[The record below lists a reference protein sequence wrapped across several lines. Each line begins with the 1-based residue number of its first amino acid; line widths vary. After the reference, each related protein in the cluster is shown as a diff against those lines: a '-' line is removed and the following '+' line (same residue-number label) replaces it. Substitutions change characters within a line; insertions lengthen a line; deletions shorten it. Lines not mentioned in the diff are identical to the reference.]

1 MTLSEISIR
10 RPVFAWML
18 MAALI
23 LFGWISFK
31 RMGISQLP
39 DVDFPVLSISVGY
52 EGAAPEVME
61 SEVVDP
67 IEDAVMTVQGI
78 RNVSSSSRYGS
89 ASITLEFDLERNI
102 DTALQEVQ
110 TRIAQAQRLLP
121 REIDPPVITKTNP
134 EDQPILWLTVSSAAD
149 SVPTRELMRYV
160 RDQLKDR
167 FSTLPGVGEVF
178 LGGYVDP
185 NIRLWAS
192 SDRLRRYEL
201 SVGDIL
207 NTIRQEHTELPA
219 GQIETE
225 RREYDVRTL
234 GEAETVEQLSKIGI
248 SERGGRP
255 SFVTIPL
262 KDVVRIEEGLAEA
275 RRLSRFNQKPAI
287 GLGIRKQR
295 GANAVAVAKAVR
307 RQMEKLRP
315 QLPPGIELN
324 LNFDTTQYIEESVG
338 ELNFTLVLSALLT
351 GLVCWFFLGS
361 WSSTFNVLLAIPTS
375 IIGTFTFLHFM
386 GFTLNTFTLL
396 GLSLA
401 IGIVVD
407 DAIMVLENIVRH
419 AEMGKSRLKAAL
431 EGSVEITFAA
441 IAATV
446 AIAAIF
452 LPVVFMKGAI
462 GRFFFQFGITL
473 TAAVFLSLL
482 EALTLTPMRCSQFL
496 ATSKTHA
503 AGSMARRVDRIFAG
517 WEKLYLRSLS
527 WSLAHR
533 WKVIGAASLFLV
545 FSFGS
550 VRLLKKEFVPAQDQ
564 GRFMMRL
571 QTPVDSSLQYTDG
584 KFREAEALLAAR
596 PEVQRYYA
604 AVGGFGGGEVNTGII
619 FVTLKPRGKRGNN
632 PATGDEWTQQEL
644 MDDLKTLLR
653 QVKDTKVFAQ
663 DLSMRGF
670 SASRGFPLEFSV
682 RGSDWELLASAAEK
696 IRSELEATGLVS
708 DLDWDYK
715 LGKPEVQ
722 VFPDR
727 TRAAQ
732 RGVSVRAISEAIQAL
747 VGGVNVGKYSSGG
760 RRYDIR
766 VRLEPGER
774 SRAEQIRQI
783 QVRNNRGEL
792 LPLSDVVT
800 IREKPSLSQINR
812 YNRERAISLFANIP
826 AGRSQADAIAA
837 VQSISARLLPTG
849 YKVVMSGSS
858 ETFKESF
865 GDLGF
870 ALILGIA
877 VAYMVLAS
885 QFNSFIDP
893 VSVLLAM
900 PFSISGAFLALLI
913 AGQSL
918 NIYSFIGLILLMG
931 IVKKNS
937 ILLVDFTNQA
947 LAGGKRRVHEALLE
961 ACPGRLRPILM
972 TSFSTIAGAIPPAL
986 ALGPGAETRIPMAV
1000 TIIGGVLVST
1010 ILTLFVVPCAYS
1022 LFSRW
1027 QKSKLAS
1034 GAGVAALLMAF
1045 SAGAEAS
1052 TAPIRLQDALS
1063 EALARQPQLEG
1074 ARRRLEQA
1082 QADEG
1087 RAFATAFP
1095 IVNANFGVTS
1105 RKDAVLSNFVRFDG
1119 EPYNAYSANIQAS
1132 QPLLVFGFFSGIAVS
1147 RTDRELR
1154 ALELEAATRDLS
1166 INVIRAFYQVL
1177 LSQRLV
1183 ETLSEIERIQKET
1196 LATAQ
1201 KRQSIGR
1208 GQLLDVLQARTQVAL
1223 LEPRIAQARSQLQIA
1238 AQELATLLGRNDPQI
1253 LTVSGSLD
1261 VRRTTE
1267 ISQALETL
1275 EKDLL
1280 ASDLG
1285 LVPELGQAR
1294 LRRERVGQQRATVI
1308 GQNFPSIRATGEIA
1322 RQSFVR
1328 TDLLSNSANAWNVGV
1343 TLTIPL
1349 FSGLSILQ
1357 ERRSFEAQARQ
1368 FEADE
1373 LAALQNASLERVRSQ
1388 ETLRMTRRNLESS
1401 ERAWEL
1407 SKESLDEARRNYRLA
1422 TIDILQLL
1430 QVQQAFQDAQQAL
1443 EQARFDHLQ
1452 ALARMC
1458 RAVGVSLTRLTQ
1470 VL

>member
-1 MTLSEISIR
+1 
-10 RPVFAWML
+10 ML

-39 DVDFPVLSISVGY
+39 DVDFPVLNISVGY
-52 EGAAPEVME
+52 DGAAPEVIE

-89 ASITLEFDLERNI
+89 ASITLEFDLDRNI

-110 TRIAQAQRLLP
+110 TKIAQAQRLLP
-121 REIDPPVITKTNP
+121 REIDPPIITKTNP
-134 EDQPILWLTVSSAAD
+134 EDQPILWLTVSSATGPNA
-149 SVPTRELMRYV
+149 VPTRELMRYV

-192 SDRLRRYEL
+192 SEKLRRYEL

-234 GEAETVEQLSKIGI
+234 GEAETVEQLSRIGI

-255 SFVTIPL
+255 SFRAIPL
-262 KDVVRIEEGLAEA
+262 RDVVRIEEGLAEA

-295 GANAVAVAKAVR
+295 GANAVAVAKVVR
-307 RQMEKLRP
+307 KQMEKVKS
-315 QLPPGIELN
+315 QLPPGVELN
-324 LNFDTTQYIEESVG
+324 LNFDTTKFIEESVH
-338 ELNFTLVLSALLT
+338 ELNFTLILSAILT

-375 IIGTFTFLHFM
+375 IIGAFTILNFL

-419 AEMGKSRLKAAL
+419 AEMGKSRFKAAL
-431 EGSVEITFAA
+431 EGSIEITFAA
-441 IAATV
+441 VAATV

-452 LPVVFMKGAI
+452 VPVVFMRGAI
-462 GRFFFQFGITL
+462 GKLFFQFGITL
-473 TAAVFLSLL
+473 TVAVFISLL
-482 EALTLTPMRCSQFL
+482 EALTLTPMRCAQFL
-496 ATSKTHA
+496 STSKQH
-503 AGSMARRVDRIFAG
+503 RVERIFAK
-517 WEKLYLRSLS
+517 WERLYLRGLK
-527 WSLAHR
+527 WALARR
-533 WKVIGAASLFLV
+533 WWVILGSVVFLV
-545 FSFGS
+545 LSFASMGAL
-550 VRLLKKEFVPAQDQ
+550 RKEFVPAQDQ

-584 KFREAEALLAAR
+584 KFKEAEALLATR
-596 PEVQRYYA
+596 PEVQRFYV

-619 FVTLKPRGKRGNN
+619 FVTLQEKGKRGKN
-632 PATGDEWTQQEL
+632 PKTGKEWSQQEL
-644 MDDLKTLLR
+644 MEDLKTLLK
-653 QVKDTKVFAQ
+653 QVKDVKVFAQ

-670 SASRGFPLEFSV
+670 TASRGYPLEFTV
-682 RGSDWELLASAAEK
+682 RGENWDALAKASETIK
-696 IRSELEATGLVS
+696 TELEKTGLVT

-722 VFPDR
+722 IYPDR

-766 VRLEPGER
+766 VRLEREER
-774 SRAEQIRQI
+774 TRAEQIRQI
-783 QVRNNRGEL
+783 LVRNNRGEL
-792 LPLSDVVT
+792 LPLSEVVT
-800 IREKPSLSQINR
+800 IQEKPSLSQINR
-812 YNRERAISLFANIP
+812 YNRERAIGLFANIP
-826 AGRSQADAIAA
+826 KGKSQSDAIAA
-837 VQSISARLLPTG
+837 VQSISAKALPAG
-849 YKVVMSGSS
+849 YKVVMSGSA

-870 ALILGIA
+870 ALLLGVA

-913 AGQSL
+913 TGQSL

-931 IVKKNS
+931 IVKKNT
-937 ILLVDFTNQA
+937 ILLVDFTNQKMK
-947 LAGGKRRVHEALLE
+947 LEKKKVHDALLE
-961 ACPGRLRPILM
+961 ACPNRLRPILM
-972 TSFSTIAGAIPPAL
+972 TSFSTVAGAIPPAL
-986 ALGPGAETRIPMAV
+986 SLGPGSETLIPMAV
-1000 TIIGGVLVST
+1000 TIIGGVLIST
-1010 ILTLFVVPCAYS
+1010 VLTLFVVPCAYS

-1027 QKSKLAS
+1027 QKKERAFSE
-1034 GAGVAALLMAF
+1034 VAPALLILLAL
-1045 SAGAEAS
+1045 GASEARASS
-1052 TAPIRLQDALS
+1052 TVTPEPIRLKDAIH
-1063 EALARQPQLEG
+1063 EALGQQPQLHQ
-1074 ARRRLEQA
+1074 ARERLR
-1082 QADEG
+1082 QADADQN
-1087 RAFATAFP
+1087 RALSTLFP
-1095 IVNANFGVTS
+1095 TVNANLTAIS
-1105 RKDAVLSNFVRFDG
+1105 RKDAVLSNFVRFNG
-1119 EPYNAYSANIQAS
+1119 EPYNSYTANIQAS
-1132 QPLLVFGFFSGIAVS
+1132 QPLLVFGFLSGVGLT

-1154 ALELEAATRDLS
+1154 RLDLEVGERDLS

-1177 LSQRLV
+1177 LSQRLM
-1183 ETLSEIERIQKET
+1183 ETLSEIEKIQKET

-1201 KRQSIGR
+1201 KRQTIGR
-1208 GQLLDVLQARTQVAL
+1208 GQFLDVLQAKTQIAL
-1223 LEPRIAQARSQLQIA
+1223 LEPRLAQARTQLQIA
-1238 AQELATLLGRNDPQI
+1238 AQELATLLGRSDPQV
-1253 LTVSGSLD
+1253 LSVTGSLD
-1261 VRRTTE
+1261 TKRRPE
-1267 ISQALETL
+1267 QSRALETL
-1275 EKDLL
+1275 EKELTESEVQAL
-1280 ASDLG
+1280 
-1285 LVPELGQAR
+1285 PEIAQVR
-1294 LRRERVGQQRATVI
+1294 LRRERVSQQRSVTV
-1308 GQNFPSIRATGEIA
+1308 GQNFPSLRATGELA
-1322 RQSFVR
+1322 RQSFVKS
-1328 TDLLSNSANAWNVGV
+1328 DLLSNSANAWNFGL
-1343 TLTIPL
+1343 TLTVPL
-1349 FSGLSILQ
+1349 FSGLSILG
-1357 ERRSFEAQARQ
+1357 ELRSFEAQKRQ
-1368 FEADE
+1368 VDAEEQA
-1373 LAALQNASLERVRSQ
+1373 LLQNASLERVRSQ
-1388 ETLRMTRRNLESS
+1388 QTLKLTRQNLDSS

-1407 SKESLDEARRNYRLA
+1407 SKASLEEARRNYRLA
-1422 TIDILQLL
+1422 TIDLLQFL

-1452 ALARMC
+1452 ALARTC
-1458 RAVGVSLTRLTQ
+1458 RAVGISPTRL
-1470 VL
+1470 VEIL